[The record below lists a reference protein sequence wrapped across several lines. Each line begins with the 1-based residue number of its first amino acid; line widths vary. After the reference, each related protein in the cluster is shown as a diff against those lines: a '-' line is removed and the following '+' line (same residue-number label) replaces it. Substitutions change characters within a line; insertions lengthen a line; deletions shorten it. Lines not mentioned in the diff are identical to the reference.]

1 MYTRT
6 KDGEIIKTRIYNDK
20 NINEYNKKYLNILI
34 NEAMS
39 MNEYNSEIE
48 IYVDHL
54 KMCLSKIK

>member
-48 IYVDHL
+48 VYVDHL